1 MGPDATE
8 MRTPPEL
15 AEFNHGFLRLLRAV
29 PVGRPAFG
37 LESAVLARLQAL
49 PAAAVDALAR
59 APVLL
64 AGFRDLPGVAPRSGV
79 AEARPALPALPAHGG
94 AAPAVN
100 GCRVYAAALLT
111 WLWQVNRQHP
121 LAAVLHMG
129 PGPALPEWLGRAG
142 YAEIQQAADIAPGA
156 LEARFS
162 GHCRA
167 WPDLVRAASAGDP
180 DLLMT
185 THMSVVQLALVGPG
199 ANADG
204 GAGRPAPG
212 DPGHYNARR

>member
-1 MGPDATE
+1 MSPDVTE
-8 MRTPPEL
+8 MRAPREL

-29 PVGRPAFG
+29 PPGRSAFG
-37 LESAVLARLQAL
+37 LESGVLARLQAL
-49 PAAAVDALAR
+49 PATAVDALAR

-64 AGFRDLPGVAPRSGV
+64 AGFRDLPGAAPRSGV
-79 AEARPALPALPAHGG
+79 AEARPAPPAHAG

-121 LAAVLHMG
+121 LVAVLHMG

-156 LEARFS
+156 LEARFC
-162 GHCRA
+162 GHSRA

-180 DLLMT
+180 DLLAT
-185 THMSVVQLALVGPG
+185 THLSVVQLALVGPG

-204 GAGRPAPG
+204 APGRPSPG

>member
-1 MGPDATE
+1 MSPDVTE
-8 MRTPPEL
+8 MRAPPEL

-29 PVGRPAFG
+29 PAGRSAFG
-37 LESAVLARLQAL
+37 LESGVLARLQAL
-49 PAAAVDALAR
+49 PATAVDALAR

-64 AGFRDLPGVAPRSGV
+64 AGFRDLPGAAPRSGV
-79 AEARPALPALPAHGG
+79 AEARPAPPAQGG
-94 AAPAVN
+94 TAPVVN

-121 LAAVLHMG
+121 LVAVLHMG

-156 LEARFS
+156 LEARFC
-162 GHCRA
+162 GHARA
-167 WPDLVRAASAGDP
+167 WPDLVRAAGAGDP
-180 DLLMT
+180 DLLTT
-185 THMSVVQLALVGPG
+185 THLSVVQLALVGPG

-204 GAGRPAPG
+204 GAGRPLPG

>member
-1 MGPDATE
+1 MSLDVTE
-8 MRTPPEL
+8 MRAPREL
-15 AEFNHGFLRLLRAV
+15 AEFNHGFLRLLRSV
-29 PVGRPAFG
+29 PPGRAAFG
-37 LESAVLARLQAL
+37 LEPGVLARLQAL
-49 PAAAVDALAR
+49 PAAAIDSLAR

-64 AGFRDLPGVAPRSGV
+64 AGFRDLPGAAPRGGV
-79 AEARPALPALPAHGG
+79 AEARPGPAANG
-94 AAPAVN
+94 AAAPVVS

-111 WLWQVNRQHP
+111 WLWQLNQQHP

-129 PGPALPEWLGRAG
+129 PGPSLPDWLGRAG

-162 GHCRA
+162 GHSRA

-180 DLLMT
+180 ELLMT
-185 THMSVVQLALVGPG
+185 THLSVVQLALVGPG
-199 ANADG
+199 ANPDG
-204 GAGRPAPG
+204 GAGRPLPG